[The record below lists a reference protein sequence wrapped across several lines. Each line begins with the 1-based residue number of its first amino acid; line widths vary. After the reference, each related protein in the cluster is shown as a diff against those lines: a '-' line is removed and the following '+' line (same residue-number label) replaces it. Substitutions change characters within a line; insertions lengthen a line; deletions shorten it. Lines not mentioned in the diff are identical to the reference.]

1 MAAKKR
7 GTDGGLFAYGEAQR
21 NKGKEQKLF
30 PSMGDLNPAL
40 KETGGKKRRGGR

>member
-1 MAAKKR
+1 MAAKKK
-7 GTDGGLFAYGEAQR
+7 GSGGLFQYGQDQMQ
-21 NKGKEQKLF
+21 KGGTQKLF